1 METGTW
7 RVYLPFMI
15 IKLPVRFKGSR
26 GEKIL
31 WSLFDTGSA
40 YSCIRE
46 DLAVGL
52 GLLDELPVPMLFE
65 TASENNFI
73 RATHRVSVNFEL
85 NDLILTDEFMVLSQ
99 LSEEA
104 IIGVTT
110 MQKWKLKL
118 DFERDCVITNPKVAK
133 LILKD
138 LKRLQVVNI

>member
-1 METGTW
+1 M
-7 RVYLPFMI
+7 
-15 IKLPVRFKGSR
+15 GSR

-31 WSLFDTGSA
+31 WTLFDTGSA

-46 DLAVGL
+46 DLAIEL
-52 GLLDELPVPMLFE
+52 GLLDELPMPMLFE
-65 TASENNFI
+65 TASENNYI
-73 RATHRVSVNFEL
+73 RATHGMQINFEL

-118 DFERDCVITNPKVAK
+118 DFERDSVITNPKVAK

-138 LKRLQVVNI
+138 LKELQLVNI

>member
-1 METGTW
+1 
-7 RVYLPFMI
+7 MI
-15 IKLPVRFKGSR
+15 IKLPVRFKGSK

-31 WSLFDTGSA
+31 WALFDTGSL

-46 DLAVGL
+46 DIAIEL
-52 GLLDELPVPMLFE
+52 GKLDELPIPMLFE
-65 TASENNFI
+65 TASENTFI
-73 RATHRVSVNFEL
+73 KATHGMRINFEL

-118 DFERDCVITNPKVAK
+118 DFDRDAVITNPKVAK

-138 LKRLQVVNI
+138 LKKLQLINAQP